1 MAGLCPG
8 GGKHLNNILY
18 IRIKNGKVDNMAKL
32 KLFKGKEFKVYV
44 TDNIQEDDLFFYEYR
59 KAAEI

>member
-1 MAGLCPG
+1 
-8 GGKHLNNILY
+8 
-18 IRIKNGKVDNMAKL
+18 MAKL

-44 TDNIQEDDLFFYEYR
+44 ADNIQEDDLFFYEYR